1 MPVFPV
7 TPQKEKALRQRME
20 AVGIREED
28 LKEGFVR
35 SRGKGGQHVNK
46 VSTAVKLRHLPSGL
60 EVRCEAERS
69 QALNRY
75 RARVLLA
82 DKLEEMIKGRQSE
95 ARKRL
100 EKIRRQK
107 RRRSRRAKEKVLAE
121 KHRLAE
127 KKELRK
133 KVPPDRLE
141 A

>member
-7 TPQKEKALRQRME
+7 TPQKEKALRERME
-20 AVGIREED
+20 ALGIREED
-28 LKEGFVR
+28 LKESFVR

-82 DKLEEMIKGRQSE
+82 DKLEETVKGRQSE

-121 KHRLAE
+121 KHMQAE
-127 KKELRK
+127 KKERRK
-133 KVPPDRLE
+133 RVLPD
-141 A
+141 